1 MRMRIFFQYSAQGL
15 SPSHVFSPGSSQ
27 QEEPGVAQKNS
38 PFLAQHAKNREERRE
53 AGFPDY
59 IAALRIAKIAIIIK
73 PGVKI
78 LYAPLGKPGKP
89 TRFLSSGANKSI

>member
-1 MRMRIFFQYSAQGL
+1 M
-15 SPSHVFSPGSSQ
+15 SSRRA
-27 QEEPGVAQKNS
+27 PHSRKSWRGPKNS

-53 AGFPDY
+53 AGFSDY

-78 LYAPLGKPGKP
+78 LYAPPLGKPGKP